1 MLLCGELL
9 ETHPGSPESN
19 GNRIRIVIEF
29 LREYLT
35 VKPQLEV
42 LAQVTN
48 LSKYYLIRRFT
59 QHTGMP
65 PVYPRW
71 RREHA
76 PGDRQPGYMHGLS
89 PLARGTRKVWRIGYY
104 CIRFIPAGAGNTA
117 HQFSRRSRDA
127 VYPRWRGEHISCRF
141 LELPNTG
148 LSPLA
153 RGTPGR

>member
-9 ETHPGSPESN
+9 ETHTGSPESN

-29 LREYLT
+29 LREHLT

-71 RREHA
+71 RGEHY
-76 PGDRQPGYMHGLS
+76 GDAGMTLRDYGLS
-89 PLARGTRKVWRIGYY
+89 PRMWGTRDRLAVGKFEL
-104 CIRFIPAGAGNTA
+104 RFIPTHVGNT
-117 HQFSRRSRDA
+117 
-127 VYPRWRGEHISCRF
+127 
-141 LELPNTG
+141 LN
-148 LSPLA
+148 LSS
-153 RGTPGR
+153 

>member
-1 MLLCGELL
+1 MIVTRRFLREGIINGPCLFRAICFYAASARQDNDCSQEQERMLLCGELL

-65 PVYPRW
+65 PV
-71 RREHA
+71 
-76 PGDRQPGYMHGLS
+76 
-89 PLARGTRKVWRIGYY
+89 
-104 CIRFIPAGAGNTA
+104 
-117 HQFSRRSRDA
+117 
-127 VYPRWRGEHISCRF
+127 
-141 LELPNTG
+141 
-148 LSPLA
+148 
-153 RGTPGR
+153 